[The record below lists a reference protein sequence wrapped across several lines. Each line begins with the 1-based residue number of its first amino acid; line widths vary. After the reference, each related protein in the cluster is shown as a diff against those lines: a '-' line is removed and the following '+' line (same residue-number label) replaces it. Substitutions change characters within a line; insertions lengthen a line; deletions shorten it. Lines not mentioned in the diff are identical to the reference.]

1 MEEIIFQNSS
11 LYSRYLIGEARYL
24 MLKATQKELAP
35 YNISPR
41 QAYILFILYNHGH
54 KAKLAE
60 LANHGERLIST
71 LSIQIARMEKMGL
84 VKKIREPHKTT
95 LLSIELTEKGINV
108 CKNSNKMDA
117 DQEIMSVLSEEE
129 RQQLIP
135 ILKKI
140 IGKATEYISS

>member
-1 MEEIIFQNSS
+1 MEKVILQDSS

-24 MLKATQKELAP
+24 MLRGTQKELAP
-35 YNISPR
+35 YHISPR

-84 VKKIREPHKTT
+84 VKKVREAHKTT
-95 LLSIELTEKGINV
+95 LLRIELTEKGIDV
-108 CKNSNKMDA
+108 CKNSNKMMA
-117 DQEIMSVLSEEE
+117 DKEIMSALTEEE

-135 ILKKI
+135 MLKKI
-140 IGKATEYISS
+140 INKATEYIGE

>member
-1 MEEIIFQNSS
+1 MEEIILRDSN

-35 YNISPR
+35 YQISPR

-84 VKKIREPHKTT
+84 VKKVREAHKTT
-95 LLSIELTEKGINV
+95 LLSIELTEKGLEV
-108 CKNSNKMDA
+108 CKNSNKMIA
-117 DQEIMSVLSEEE
+117 DKEIMSALSEEE
-129 RQQLIP
+129 RQQLIS
-135 ILKKI
+135 IMKKI
-140 IGKATEYISS
+140 INKATQYISE